1 MNRPANRVAL
11 LIPHYNNP
19 QGLVASL
26 GSIGE
31 AETVDVIVVD
41 DGSTRARIDEAACRA
56 AFRARGGVVFLY
68 LPQNRGIEHAL
79 NTGLQH
85 IVDAGYAFAAR
96 LDCDDLA
103 MPDRFARQLAFLD
116 AHPDVALLGSAVTFF
131 DASGDRFTVQQPQ
144 THEAIVLQMHDDN
157 AFTHPAVMF
166 RTSAVREIGLYPTD
180 CRAAEDF
187 AYFWRFVAR
196 YRTANLAEVLTKSE
210 YNDAGISM
218 SKRRVQQAARLK
230 LLWRHFDWTP
240 RSALKMAKAL
250 TSLILPLAA
259 ARTIKRLIGRK
270 NWS

>member
-1 MNRPANRVAL
+1 MNRIAL

-19 QGLVASL
+19 LGLLASL
-26 GSIGE
+26 GSVGVTE
-31 AETVDVIVVD
+31 AVDAVVVD
-41 DGSTRARIDEAACRA
+41 DGSTRATIDEAACRM
-56 AFRARGGVVFLY
+56 AFGARGDVVFLY

-103 MPDRFARQLAFLD
+103 MPGRFATQAAYLD
-116 AHPDVALLGSAVTFF
+116 AHPDVMLLGSAVTFF
-131 DASGDRFTVQQPQ
+131 DATGDRFTVHQPQ

-157 AFTHPAVMF
+157 AFTHPTVMF

-180 CRAAEDF
+180 CHAAEDF

-196 YRTANLAEVLTKSE
+196 YRTANLGEVLTRSE

-218 SKRRVQQAARLK
+218 SKRRVQQAARLR

-240 RSALKMAKAL
+240 RSAAKMAKAM

-259 ARTIKRLIGRK
+259 ARTIKRIIGRK